1 MRETEDSELIEILYD
16 NLRED
21 KPCLAPGQC
30 NDGKY
35 ELLTLS
41 FFCLI
46 IIRVAERITLITPE
60 KKRIPSKLWMN
71 V

>member
-30 NDGKY
+30 SVMKVNINY
-35 ELLTLS
+35 
-41 FFCLI
+41 
-46 IIRVAERITLITPE
+46 
-60 KKRIPSKLWMN
+60 
-71 V
+71 